1 MSKDKLH
8 AKLMFEKEQLQNER
22 RFISGLNMYF
32 GTREGFLCVT
42 FLFNVQKDG

>member
-8 AKLMFEKEQLQNER
+8 VKLLFEKEQVQMKY

-32 GTREGFLCVT
+32 GTRGFLYLT
-42 FLFNVQKDG
+42 FLFDVQKNR